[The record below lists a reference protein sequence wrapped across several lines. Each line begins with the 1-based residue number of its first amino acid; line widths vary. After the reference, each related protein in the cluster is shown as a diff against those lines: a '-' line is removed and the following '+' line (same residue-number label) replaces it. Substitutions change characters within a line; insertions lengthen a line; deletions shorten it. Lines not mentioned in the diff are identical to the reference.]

1 MFTHK
6 NVTLKDLNTV
16 TRDGKRFY
24 ETPDGY
30 LYPSVTTITSLHNQ
44 EAIQEWR
51 NRVGAVEANRIST
64 QASNRGTRMHKLCED
79 YLNNISV
86 ESHSVMPNVKAL
98 FKTIKPIIDEYIDN
112 IHGIE
117 LPLFSD
123 HLKVGGKVDCVA
135 DFDGKLSI
143 IDFKTSSRQKEETM
157 IENYFM
163 QCAAYSVMYEERTG
177 NPVPRIAIVMAVEN
191 DSPQIFVK
199 KRDDYIDAFIDL
211 RLKYENL

>member
-86 ESHSVMPNVKAL
+86 ESRSVMPNVKAL

-123 HLKVGGKVDCVA
+123 HLKVGGKVDCIA